1 MRDAAC
7 KSRVTLPVSR
17 AVRARSR
24 STTGCVSGRGSTPQ
38 STAKATATAVASIS
52 RRACISPTSLCRPS
66 GAWLP
71 HKVAS
76 LYPWRLVVIPSVCPP
91 APQLGRLHIREES
104 FGRPRLPVHGACDES
119 SSRTRSR
126 LRGRDTSFH
135 NLQVFGLVLMA
146 TTFEATASVLSS
158 IGETAEEDE
167 DEEPT
172 SPASPADTIT
182 RLEEIKEALV
192 DSVKALAK
200 VFLIITVLIIF
211 GALTIMS
218 FEVLPTRDALRQ
230 GRQ

>member
-1 MRDAAC
+1 
-7 KSRVTLPVSR
+7 
-17 AVRARSR
+17 
-24 STTGCVSGRGSTPQ
+24 
-38 STAKATATAVASIS
+38 
-52 RRACISPTSLCRPS
+52 
-66 GAWLP
+66 
-71 HKVAS
+71 
-76 LYPWRLVVIPSVCPP
+76 
-91 APQLGRLHIREES
+91 
-104 FGRPRLPVHGACDES
+104 
-119 SSRTRSR
+119 
-126 LRGRDTSFH
+126 
-135 NLQVFGLVLMA
+135 MA